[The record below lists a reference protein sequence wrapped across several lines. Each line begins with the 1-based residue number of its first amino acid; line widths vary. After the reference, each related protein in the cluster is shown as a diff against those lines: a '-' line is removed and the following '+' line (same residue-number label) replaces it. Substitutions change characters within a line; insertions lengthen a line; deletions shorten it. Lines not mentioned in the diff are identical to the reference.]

1 MSPSDPR
8 RIMWNEALAIIARA
22 EQMQR
27 RFSEPAGEASCWEPP
42 VDVFESEDEF
52 WIIAALPGV
61 EPDDL
66 SVAIDGG
73 VLRVAGQRRLPVAAR
88 AASVHRLEI
97 PTGRFER
104 HIRLPAQL
112 LTLDQSELV
121 NGCLIIRLGKA

>member
-8 RIMWNEALAIIARA
+8 RIMWNEALAMIARA
-22 EQMQR
+22 EQMKR
-27 RFSEPAGEASCWEPP
+27 RIYEPAGQASCWEPP
-42 VDVFESEDEF
+42 VDVFESEAEF
-52 WIIAALPGV
+52 WIITALPGV

-66 SVAIDGG
+66 SVSVEGS
-73 VLRVAGQRRLPVAAR
+73 VLRVAGQRRLPIAAR

-104 HIRLPAQL
+104 SIRLPAQL
-112 LTLDQSELV
+112 LTLDQSKLV